1 MVGASSTIGKVS
13 PTIGKMV
20 CRRIVL
26 LFNKIAV
33 VSDHGR
39 KGSADRFCLSAEC
52 FCLSANVFIS
62 SPMFL
67 SLRPIFLSLRQC
79 FYLCADVFVSL
90 QMVLCLRKCFCVF
103 ANVFVSPPIVF
114 ISLPIDFVS
123 PPTVSC
129 LRPWSLCL
137 RSWPSRLRRKNPF
150 RGGGANGSESHLK
163 SRTEVLSMWM
173 VRMKAFS
180 KLDIDSRITF

>member
-1 MVGASSTIGKVS
+1 MVGKASPIGFVSLPNVFVS
-13 PTIGKMV
+13 PLMFLSP
-20 CRRIVL
+20 RR
-26 LFNKIAV
+26 
-33 VSDHGR
+33 
-39 KGSADRFCLSAEC
+39 C

-67 SLRPIFLSLRQC
+67 SLRQC
-79 FYLCADVFVSL
+79 FYL
-90 QMVLCLRKCFCVF
+90 F